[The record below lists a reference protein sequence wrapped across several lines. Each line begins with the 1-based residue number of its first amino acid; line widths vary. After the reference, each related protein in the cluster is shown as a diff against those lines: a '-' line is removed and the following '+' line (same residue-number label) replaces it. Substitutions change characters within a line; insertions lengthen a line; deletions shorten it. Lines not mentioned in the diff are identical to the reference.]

1 MRVVGRKIA
10 FDEPTTRNVRRLRN
24 HPSLVLWGGGNEN
37 PGTRTSDDALTVIG
51 RRVAQLD
58 PTRRFHRTDPWGGSE
73 HFYGVYHEGMPVEA
87 HRDYLPAVSGE
98 YGLSSQCDAE
108 SMRRFLDPALP
119 AMRPRQT
126 HPRRV

>member
-1 MRVVGRKIA
+1 M
-10 FDEPTTRNVRRLRN
+10 
-24 HPSLVLWGGGNEN
+24 LWGGGNEN

-87 HRDYLPAVSGE
+87 HRDYLPAVSGS
-98 YGLSSQCDAE
+98 YGLSSQCDAG
-108 SMRRFLDPALP
+108 SMRRFPPADLIGESVEDEP
-119 AMRPRQT
+119 DVSCLALVSARDE
-126 HPRRV
+126 